1 MSNKELLKNMSDYSP
16 LVSALCF
23 TLITYFGT
31 FINIYYQDKITKE
44 IQYFLLVKTILF
56 LIYCSVIFKLC
67 NKHKG
72 WAWIVFLIPILLLL
86 IISLVV
92 YVYIQKISREI
103 KLELIDKKEDDQ

>member
-1 MSNKELLKNMSDYSP
+1 MNTTELYKNLGDYSP

-31 FINIYYQDKITKE
+31 FVNIYYQDKITKE
-44 IQYFLLVKTILF
+44 ILIFLLVKTILF
-56 LIYCSVIFKLC
+56 MTYCFVIFKLC

-103 KLELIDKKEDDQ
+103 ESELIDKKEDDQ

>member
-16 LVSALCF
+16 LASALCF

-103 KLELIDKKEDDQ
+103 ESELIDKKEDDQ

>member
-1 MSNKELLKNMSDYSP
+1 MSTKELLKNMSDYSP

-31 FINIYYQDKITKE
+31 FINIFYQDKITKE

-56 LIYCSVIFKLC
+56 MIYCSVIFKLC

-72 WAWIVFLIPILLLL
+72 WAWIVFLIPILLL
-86 IISLVV
+86 IISSLVV

-103 KLELIDKKEDDQ
+103 ESELIDKKEEG

>member
-1 MSNKELLKNMSDYSP
+1 MSTKELLKNMSDYSP

-31 FINIYYQDKITKE
+31 FINIFYQDKITKE

-56 LIYCSVIFKLC
+56 MIYCSVIFKLC

-72 WAWIVFLIPILLLL
+72 WAWIVFLIPILLL
-86 IISLVV
+86 IISRLVV

-103 KLELIDKKEDDQ
+103 ELETINEKGEDQ